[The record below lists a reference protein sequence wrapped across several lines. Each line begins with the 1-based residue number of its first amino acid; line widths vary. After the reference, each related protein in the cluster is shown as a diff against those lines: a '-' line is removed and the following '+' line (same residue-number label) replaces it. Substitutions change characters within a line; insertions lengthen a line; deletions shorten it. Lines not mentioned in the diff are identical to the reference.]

1 MMDINERCIIQ
12 EIKTIA
18 NLEHRYN
25 PYNSS
30 WGACIGI
37 LQTAIG
43 RRKTMNNQEYID
55 TFDEVRD
62 GYKKLHTM
70 GLDKVKILYVEGVG
84 KREVA
89 TILSCED
96 FNDITT
102 KGSVVV
108 TEKHGTYLKVTDQH
122 WVTVNRFESESIR
135 HDADVLLVL
144 ILEQDRVNV
153 LIDPGHEA

>member
-1 MMDINERCIIQ
+1 MD
-12 EIKTIA
+12 
-18 NLEHRYN
+18 
-25 PYNSS
+25 
-30 WGACIGI
+30 
-37 LQTAIG
+37 
-43 RRKTMNNQEYID
+43 NQEYID

-70 GLDKVKILYVEGVG
+70 ALDKVRIAHVGGVG

-96 FNDITT
+96 FNGMTA

-122 WVTVNRFESESIR
+122 WVTVNRFGSEGIR
-135 HDADVLLVL
+135 HDADVLLALV
-144 ILEQDRVNV
+144 LEQDYVNV
-153 LIDPGHEA
+153 LINPGHEA